1 MYENISNNRR
11 VRFSNSSL
19 NLILILLILTF
30 ASLTSQTYPVYLEKA
45 NVLINYDKVKKDH
58 DNLIK
63 QIGSATAKT
72 KRLEEKRLLANK
84 IIKNKDEFT
93 QLIIETPSIVPSG
106 IEISKLQYVED
117 DHAVFNGYALSD
129 EDLNIF
135 LSNLRINIGK
145 PELRTIGITKIKKEQ
160 SNLPNTNAAS
170 NVPTPPTVNADP
182 ENIQGDLTPLF
193 SNNNAPTPDENL
205 DDGTLMEVKNFVI
218 RVDLK
223 KDKLQSK
230 NG

>member
-1 MYENISNNRR
+1 MFENISNNRR
-11 VRFSNSSL
+11 VRFSNSAL

-45 NVLINYDKVKKDH
+45 NVLVDYEKVKKDH

-63 QIGSATAKT
+63 QIGSAAAKT

-84 IIKNKDEFT
+84 IVKNKDEFT

-106 IEISKLQYVED
+106 IEISRLQYVED
-117 DHAVFNGYALSD
+117 DHAIFNGYALSD

-145 PELRTIGITKIKKEQ
+145 PELRTIGITKIEKEQ
-160 SNLPNTNAAS
+160 PTQSSTNTAS
-170 NVPTPPTVNADP
+170 NIPTPPAVNADP
-182 ENIQGDLTPLF
+182 ENIQGDLIPIIS
-193 SNNNAPTPDENL
+193 SNNTPVEENL

-218 RVDLK
+218 KVDLK
-223 KDKLQSK
+223 KDKLLSK